1 MVIVP
6 RIEQGKKHMAIY
18 STKATPAQR
27 AWLEQYE
34 SISGFEPQYQEE
46 LDSGEMTFEQV
57 SRANIDWFESWSDE
71 THLAIQKNNPA
82 DQEWLDSL
90 DKSLDLPSA

>member
-1 MVIVP
+1 MTIT
-6 RIEQGKKHMAIY
+6 

-34 SISGFEPQYQEE
+34 NISGFEPMYQDD
-46 LDSGEMTFEQV
+46 LDSGEMTFDQV
-57 SRANIDWFESWSDE
+57 AQGNIDWFESWSAE

-82 DQEWLDSL
+82 DQEWLDNL
-90 DKSLDLPSA
+90 DKSMSLPSA